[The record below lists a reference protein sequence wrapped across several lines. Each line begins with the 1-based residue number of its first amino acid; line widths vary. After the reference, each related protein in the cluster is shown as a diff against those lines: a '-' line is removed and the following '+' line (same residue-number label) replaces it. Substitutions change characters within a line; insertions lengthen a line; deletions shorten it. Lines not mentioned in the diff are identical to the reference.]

1 MDGKQR
7 TTRGWLFLPVLVL
20 AVTTCTEHRNVTS
33 PDESAGDK
41 ATVRDALVV
50 EITCHADVKTLELSC
65 EPLNRVGTLIG
76 PQFLIVGG
84 QGTYVTLSNP
94 DPSYN
99 PGTDIFSADV
109 TVQNLIPQALGTPD
123 GTEVTGVRVFFHTQ
137 PYATLGEGAVEVNN
151 EDGNGTFTGATQPYF
166 EYMEVLDTN
175 GSSAPRTWEWLVPGS
190 VSSFAFQV
198 YVQAD
203 VQYPGGWVEVGNTPN
218 AVGIGG
224 NVTLTHT
231 IKDVV
236 GRTVSGTVTW
246 SSPDETVATVGASS
260 GTVTGVGGGVVDIV
274 ASSDVSSASGAGRVT
289 VIDVSG
295 YDIELRYQTDATEA
309 QRTAFE
315 NAVSRWESL
324 ITGNLGAYLINQGP
338 VSCAPAINEV
348 IDDLLIFVTLEPIDG
363 TGGILGSAGPCYIR
377 PGTDPTPVLSLTG
390 RMRFDTADLANL
402 EAGGQ
407 LEDVIVHEMAHVLGL
422 GTLWNQ
428 SPLSLQL
435 GVCNSDPYF
444 VGDSA
449 NVAFDRVGGGT
460 YVGNTVP
467 VENTGGE
474 GTICGHWR
482 ESVFDNELMTG
493 WIDSGS
499 NPLSEVTVKSFED
512 MLYTVASSG
521 WDSYTL
527 PSPALLA
534 GPKEKLFLGNDI
546 WVGPVYT
553 VPPQARLELPGQGGR

>member
-1 MDGKQR
+1 MHGKTR
-7 TTRGWLFLPVLVL
+7 VTRGRIFLPLLLL
-20 AVTTCTEHRNVTS
+20 AVTTCTERREVTS
-33 PDESAGDK
+33 PEEVLGDEAML
-41 ATVRDALVV
+41 RDALVV
-50 EITCHADVKTLELSC
+50 EITCHADVKALELSC
-65 EPLNRVGTLIG
+65 GPVNRVGTLIG

-137 PYATLGEGAVEVNN
+137 PYATVGEGAVEVNN
-151 EDGNGTFTGATQPYF
+151 EDGNGTFTAANQPYF

-175 GSSAPRTWEWLVPGS
+175 GSSAPKTWEWLVPGS

-203 VQYPGGWVEVGNTPN
+203 VQFPNGWVEVGNAPN

-224 NVTLTHT
+224 SVTLTHT

-246 SSPDETVATVGASS
+246 SSPDETVATVGAST
-260 GTVTGVGGGVVDIV
+260 GTVTGVGGGVVDVV
-274 ASSDVSSASGAGRVT
+274 ASSDASSASGAGRVT

-309 QRTAFE
+309 QRAAFQ

-324 ITGNLGAYLINQGP
+324 IIGNLGAYLINQDP

-363 TGGILGSAGPCYIR
+363 VGGILGSAGPCYIR
-377 PGTDPTPVLSLTG
+377 PGADPTPVLSLTG

-402 EAGGQ
+402 EA
-407 LEDVIVHEMAHVLGL
+407 
-422 GTLWNQ
+422 N
-428 SPLSLQL
+428 
-435 GVCNSDPYF
+435 
-444 VGDSA
+444 
-449 NVAFDRVGGGT
+449 
-460 YVGNTVP
+460 
-467 VENTGGE
+467 
-474 GTICGHWR
+474 
-482 ESVFDNELMTG
+482 
-493 WIDSGS
+493 
-499 NPLSEVTVKSFED
+499 
-512 MLYTVASSG
+512 
-521 WDSYTL
+521 
-527 PSPALLA
+527 
-534 GPKEKLFLGNDI
+534 
-546 WVGPVYT
+546 
-553 VPPQARLELPGQGGR
+553 